1 MEAPSA
7 SFPEVAAT
15 SKRIAQHLLNIGG
28 NRAELLVVELQEE
41 RNRVLRAF
49 CYTIALA
56 AFGVLAGITVT
67 ALIVVLLWEH
77 SPAIALGIVALL
89 YAIAAVG
96 FYLKLKQLVHDWQT
110 LPFTL
115 EELRKD
121 RECLGK
127 NLM

>member
-1 MEAPSA
+1 MEAPST

-41 RNRVLRAF
+41 RNRLFRAF
-49 CYTIALA
+49 WYTIAVA
-56 AFGVLAGITVT
+56 VFGVLAGFAVT

-77 SPAIALGIVALL
+77 SPAIALGIVAVL
-89 YAIAAVG
+89 YALAAVG
-96 FYLKLKQLVHDWQT
+96 FYAKLKQLVRDWET
-110 LPFTL
+110 LPYTL

-127 NLM
+127 NLT